1 MLTSYECWPAMNAN
15 PPIVLNPDG
24 RLPGVIAV
32 DHAGRSVPPGLGELG
47 LAATWRDSHYFCD
60 LGVAELAHELAAR
73 IDVPIVLCDVSRLVI
88 DVNRWVDDPRSIAMA
103 LEGTPIPANAALSP
117 AEREARQ
124 EAVFWP
130 YHSLLGAIWERQ
142 TARHSRPF
150 LFALHSCTRVFQGQH
165 RPWDGG
171 TIWHDD
177 DTLSRHLLGHLG
189 LEEGLVLGD
198 NQPYSG
204 RNGVFTVDWH
214 SYGSG
219 LPACGFEVTNDLL
232 ETGPDRARWASRLA
246 GALTAAIDDGVA
258 A

>member
-1 MLTSYECWPAMNAN
+1 MNAN
-15 PPIVLNPDG
+15 PPIVLNPQG
-24 RLPGVIAV
+24 RLPGLITV
-32 DHAGRSVPPGLGELG
+32 DHAGRSIPEELG
-47 LAATWRDSHYFCD
+47 DLGLSPEWRESHHFCD
-60 LGVAELAHELAAR
+60 LGAAELAHHLASL

-88 DVNRWVDDPRSIAMA
+88 DVNRWLEDQRLIPVA
-103 LEGTPIPANAALSP
+103 LEGTPIPANTALDAA
-117 AEREARQ
+117 AMIARQ

-130 YHSLLGAIWERQ
+130 YHCVLGEIWAQQ
-142 TARHSRPF
+142 TTRHRRPF
-150 LFALHSCTRVFQGQH
+150 LFALHSCTRVFAGER

-177 DTLSRHLLGHLG
+177 ETLSRHLINHLG
-189 LEEGLVLGD
+189 QEEGLVLGD

-204 RNGVFTVDWH
+204 QSGVYTVDRH

-232 ETGPDRARWASRLA
+232 ETEADRMLWADRLA
-246 GALTAAIDDGVA
+246 RALHSAIDEGIA

>member
-1 MLTSYECWPAMNAN
+1 MRAN
-15 PPIVLNPDG
+15 PPIVLNAGG
-24 RLPGVIAV
+24 RLPGLIAV
-32 DHAGRSVPPGLGELG
+32 DHAGRSIPPGLGDLG
-47 LAATWRDSHYFCD
+47 LAPAWQDSHYFCD
-60 LGVAELAHELAAR
+60 LGVAELAQELAGL

-88 DVNRWVDDPRSIAMA
+88 DVNRWVDDPRSIPVA
-103 LEGTPIPANAALSP
+103 LENTPITANAALSC

-130 YHSLLGAIWERQ
+130 YHQVLGTIWERQ
-142 TARHSRPF
+142 MARHARPF
-150 LFALHSCTRVFQGQH
+150 FFALHSCTRVFEGVH

-177 DTLSRHLLGHLG
+177 DTLSRHLLHHLG
-189 LEEGLVLGD
+189 TEEGLVLGD

-204 RNGVFTVDWH
+204 RNGVYTVDWH
-214 SYGSG
+214 SYGTG

-232 ETGPDRARWASRLA
+232 ETGPDRARWACRLA
-246 GALTAAIDDGVA
+246 GALTAAIATGVA

>member
-1 MLTSYECWPAMNAN
+1 MHAN
-15 PPIVLNPDG
+15 PPIVLNPHG
-24 RLPGVIAV
+24 RLPGLIAV
-32 DHAGRSVPPGLGELG
+32 DHAGRSIPSGLGDLG
-47 LAATWRDSHYFCD
+47 LAPAWRESHYFCD
-60 LGVAELAHELAAR
+60 LGVAELAHDLAAR

-88 DVNRWVDDPRSIAMA
+88 DVNRWVDDPRSIALS
-103 LEGTPIPANAALSP
+103 LEGTPIAANEALSA

-124 EAVFWP
+124 DAVFWP
-130 YHSLLGAIWERQ
+130 YHRLLAKIWARQ
-142 TARHSRPF
+142 TTSHSRPF
-150 LFALHSCTRVFQGQH
+150 FFALHSCTRVFEGQH

-189 LEEGLVLGD
+189 TEEGLVLGD

-204 RNGVFTVDWH
+204 RSGVYTVDWH
-214 SYGSG
+214 SYGTG

-232 ETGPDRARWASRLA
+232 ETGPDRARWACRLA
-246 GALTAAIDDGVA
+246 GALTSAINEGVA